1 MRDFRDAKAMAQSLR
16 EALGVKKISVT
27 HGESLELVSRML
39 GVADWNTLSALIK
52 GNQLKPVAVT
62 SVDEERNRPLPRM
75 KHLVLIPHLGGDAA
89 VWARTVAALDG
100 VAAQVGNTLEDDTLV
115 GMARRIL
122 ADAPRTFC
130 LAGLSMGGM
139 VALEIMRLAPERVR
153 GLALVDTS
161 AHRPRPVS
169 EAGAVRFHQK
179 NAAALADM
187 DIRAF
192 AQSSLAGLVNSSAP
206 QDVRNELIEMMVRVG
221 ATNYARQYFAMTER
235 EDQQRI
241 LPTIKIPTLV
251 IHGAK
256 DRLTSTRLS
265 AKIHRAVA
273 GSEFH
278 IIPECGHLPPI
289 EAPQLMARHLSA
301 LLEQSA

>member
-16 EALGVKKISVT
+16 EALGAKTISIT
-27 HGESLELVSRML
+27 HGESLELVARTL

-52 GNQLKPVAVT
+52 DNPLKHVAVT
-62 SVDEERNRPLPRM
+62 SVEGDRNRPRARV
-75 KHLVLIPHLGGDAA
+75 KDLVLIPPQGGDGA
-89 VWARTVAALDG
+89 VWARTIAALDG
-100 VAAQVGNTLEDDTLV
+100 VATRVGNTLQDDTLA

-122 ADAPRTFC
+122 ADAPPTFC
-130 LAGLSMGGM
+130 LAGVSMGGM

-161 AHRPRPVS
+161 AIRAPPVS
-169 EAGAVRFHQK
+169 EDGAMRFHK
-179 NAAALADM
+179 HNAATLAGMDM
-187 DIRAF
+187 RAF
-192 AQSSLAGLVNSSAP
+192 AQSSLRGTVHPDAP
-206 QDVRNELIEMMVRVG
+206 PDVRDDVVEMMVRVG
-221 ATNYARQYFAMTER
+221 ATTYARQYFAVMER

-241 LPTIKIPTLV
+241 LPTIKIPTHV
-251 IHGAK
+251 IHGEK
-256 DRLTSTRLS
+256 DRLMSTRMS
-265 AKIHRAVA
+265 AKIHRAVP

-289 EAPQLMARHLSA
+289 EAPQQMARHLSA